1 MKRIPVLIAVMA
13 VLLSCNTPTKRE
25 SRFRECI
32 YTPELTSFSVWA
44 DKADAVELRL
54 YSDPEAAVE
63 VISMAKDAH
72 GMWRAKIH
80 RDIKGYLYTFRT
92 RTEGVWN
99 EESPGIFAKAVGLN
113 GDRAAVVDMRSTDPE
128 GWADDVSPEVSDIIV

>member
-1 MKRIPVLIAVMA
+1 MKRILLLATLMAAV
-13 VLLSCNTPTKRE
+13 LSCNTQTRRE

-32 YTPELTSFSVWA
+32 YTPGLTSFSVWA
-44 DKADAVELRL
+44 DNADAVELRL

-80 RDIKGYLYTFRT
+80 RDI
-92 RTEGVWN
+92 
-99 EESPGIFAKAVGLN
+99 
-113 GDRAAVVDMRSTDPE
+113 
-128 GWADDVSPEVSDIIV
+128 